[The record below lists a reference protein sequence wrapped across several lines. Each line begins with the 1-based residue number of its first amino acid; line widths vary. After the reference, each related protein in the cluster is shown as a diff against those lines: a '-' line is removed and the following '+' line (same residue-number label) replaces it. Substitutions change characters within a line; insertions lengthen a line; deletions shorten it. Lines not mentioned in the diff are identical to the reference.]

1 MTGLY
6 IAAGLT
12 AYCAVLAALA
22 HCMTGDTHHTRRR
35 ATGHAVGPY
44 RRPR

>member
-1 MTGLY
+1 VTGLL
-6 IAAGLT
+6 IFTALA

-22 HCMTGDTHHTRRR
+22 HCMTGDTHHTRQRT
-35 ATGHAVGPY
+35 TGHAVGPY